1 MICIKTRRQHHK
13 QKKFRC
19 PNCSYISSSALL
31 VKCSNLLGKP
41 QMQKHNFKPRSKSR
55 VSLKHVTHLV
65 RLDILL
71 HYVKALRFFTV
82 VLIIETKQWN
92 VMSPA

>member
-1 MICIKTRRQHHK
+1 
-13 QKKFRC
+13 
-19 PNCSYISSSALL
+19 
-31 VKCSNLLGKP
+31 
-41 QMQKHNFKPRSKSR
+41 MQKHNFKPRSKSR